1 MRTVVMMAAM
11 VAVLAAFVVVD
22 ADARLANSWLDI
34 RVSGHLLIETSDTP
48 FVISNDGGRYAVI
61 DYSNPA
67 RPQQIVS
74 NFDDVVDGSYVIVFE
89 RDGSE
94 YMIVASSEGRS
105 IRIIDITNINRPEV
119 LSTAAYGDAGFDSLV
134 YGAGKAAIVETDGRT
149 YAMMVADGGILAV
162 EITDLTNI
170 VPVSYLE
177 YASIEDRFS
186 RASRDM
192 TMAEVAGRTY
202 LFTATNGYGGT
213 PAVDVTDPRNMQAA
227 NAPIFHI
234 EEGDYR
240 TTPSGRGLDS
250 ANAFAWIES
259 IGTFTDDA
267 GSTYAVTAS
276 SYKSLNIF
284 NITDPANITETSKT
298 YLDERTGRLKI
309 LEQGDSTYAVLK
321 TADNIRTFDVTD
333 PYNPVSLAVFAP
345 DKYDFGIQ
353 MFDVVD
359 ISGMPHLLHASNS
372 GFVYAHD
379 LSDPA
384 NPVEI
389 TPAIAGGF
397 YAVGELRD
405 VVVTTIGGSTYV
417 LAVGHDEGGAMQVIK
432 IHEHGQVEAVAA
444 MFRGMNGF
452 GSLYKAWGIDTAR
465 INGVPYAVVAGER
478 DGGSVMIIDVSDPTR
493 PESVSSIFDDDNGF
507 DHLGDP
513 WDVAT
518 AEIGGRHYAITASR
532 GDNAVQLIDITDPSS
547 PRPAGYVAAERKVE
561 TPTTQEEIDEWIADW
576 GNSDGLKLWPQYLKV
591 VYQEGRTYVVVLAA
605 RDDYVQMID
614 ITNPDNPKV
623 AGSTRVLGAT
633 SIDTTIMDGRTFAL
647 VAGNADDGG
656 GKLTIL
662 EMNAGSISYASKLP
676 VPWNNVDPILA
687 AGFGTGAAAD
697 GGTALYVDGSGSYII
712 DISDPYSPRLGDY
725 SAQQGGDAV
734 VHAVG
739 DLTYMMTF
747 SSHGLGIS
755 EMNEYG
761 DIYRLGGFN
770 DGRVTAIS
778 DPITA
783 VTAIFDDRGGFE
795 TLAGANSIA
804 AIRTH
809 EGAYILAGGSEG
821 IQVINVDDPYHPSP
835 ATAITNIT
843 VLDMQLVNDRYLV
856 AETIDGVMAF
866 NVTNPASPVQIV
878 VNTGLTDISG
888 DDVQRMDSD
897 VIYLSG
903 ESRIASVYSD
913 GSIKVARGFD
923 IDTQRLNS
931 LLAVENA
938 TSAALAR
945 IGGTDYG
952 MVAVVGH
959 YPNSDYDIL
968 YEQKSG
974 NLLVYDTTD
983 PHNIVKLASL
993 LETRYGTFVL
1003 DPQHLETF
1011 KVADRHYAI
1020 GMNAYSFYI
1029 VDVTDPLNPAVT
1041 NGGGG
1046 DDNHNFRALAGASD
1060 FDIMVIDGRLYGM
1073 VAAPD
1078 DDGIQIMDITY
1089 LALR

>member
-22 ADARLANSWLDI
+22 ADARLAASWVDE
-34 RVSGHLLIETSDTP
+34 RGFGHIIE
-48 FVISNDGGRYAVI
+48 VGGKPYVTVGYASAYLM
-61 DYSNPA
+61 DYSDPVHPA
-67 RPQQIVS
+67 IVVKFNEIYGIS
-74 NFDDVVDGSYVIVFE
+74 FVTDFEKNGREYVILTDGEE
-89 RDGSE
+89 RN
-94 YMIVASSEGRS
+94 

-119 LSTAAYGDAGFDSLV
+119 LSTAAYGDAGWDALE
-134 YGAGKAAIVETDGRT
+134 YGASGSIVFEKDGR
-149 YAMMVADGGILAV
+149 L
-162 EITDLTNI
+162 
-170 VPVSYLE
+170 
-177 YASIEDRFS
+177 YASIGVAWGHLVIDINDLENPKPLS
-186 RASRDM
+186 RYYEEGRMLTQAVRDGVV
-192 TMAEVAGRTY
+192 AELNGRIY
-202 LFTATNGYGGT
+202 QLAPDNRPNGIAAMDITN
-213 PAVDVTDPRNMQAA
+213 PNNIKAA
-227 NAPIFHI
+227 DAPLFHI
-234 EEGDYR
+234 NGK
-240 TTPSGRGLDS
+240 
-250 ANAFAWIES
+250 NAFAWIES
-259 IGTFTDDA
+259 IGTFTDDD

-591 VYQEGRTYVVVLAA
+591 VYQEGRTYVVVLAG
-605 RDDYVQMID
+605 RDDYIQMID
-614 ITNPDNPKV
+614 ITNPNRPEV
-623 AGSTRVLGAT
+623 TGSTRVLGAT

-647 VAGNADDGG
+647 AAGNADDGG

-662 EMNAGSISYASKLP
+662 EINAGSISYASKLP

-687 AGFGTGAAAD
+687 TGFGTGAAAD
-697 GGTALYVDGSGSYII
+697 GDTALYVDGSGSYII
-712 DISDPYSPRLGDY
+712 DISDPYSPRLGDHIM
-725 SAQQGGDAV
+725 QRGGDAA

-783 VTAIFDDRGGFE
+783 VSAIFDNRDGFE
-795 TLAGANSIA
+795 TLAGANSIS
-804 AIRTH
+804 AIKAH
-809 EGAYILAGGSEG
+809 GGAYILASGSEG
-821 IQVINVDDPYHPSP
+821 IQVISVDDPYHPSP
-835 ATAITNIT
+835 VTAITNIT
-843 VLDMQLVNDRYLV
+843 VLDMQLVSGRYLV

-878 VNTGLTDISG
+878 VNTGLTDTSSDG

-938 TSAALAR
+938 TAAALFE
-945 IGGTDYG
+945 IGGKNYG
-952 MVAVVGH
+952 VVAAIGYYHVSSAEYH
-959 YPNSDYDIL
+959 DDR
-968 YEQKSG
+968 YERKVG

-983 PHNIVKLASL
+983 PHDIVSL
-993 LETRYGTFVL
+993 ISL
-1003 DPQHLETF
+1003 DEGSDGSLIGRDPLHLETF
-1011 KVADRHYAI
+1011 GIAGKNFALILYPDRFNMADI
-1020 GMNAYSFYI
+1020 S
-1029 VDVTDPLNPAVT
+1029 DPYNPV
-1041 NGGGG
+1041 NIPGSG
-1046 DDNHNFRALAGASD
+1046 DDSSNFRALAGASD
-1060 FDIMVIDGRLYGM
+1060 FDIMIVDNRLYGV

-1078 DDGIQIMDITY
+1078 DDGIQIMDLTY

>member
-11 VAVLAAFVVVD
+11 VAILAVFVVVD

-119 LSTAAYGDAGFDSLV
+119 LSTAAYGDAGWDALEQ
-134 YGAGKAAIVETDGRT
+134 GAGQNNVFEKDGRLYALVHTASGTMILDINNPANMRPISLISYSYLMGEGGARAGGDRNTVELDGST
-149 YAMMVADGGILAV
+149 YVIMPSKSPSGAAAV
-162 EITDLTNI
+162 DITDL
-170 VPVSYLE
+170 
-177 YASIEDRFS
+177 
-186 RASRDM
+186 
-192 TMAEVAGRTY
+192 
-202 LFTATNGYGGT
+202 
-213 PAVDVTDPRNMQAA
+213 RNPEPTGS
-227 NAPIFHI
+227 PIFYI
-234 EEGDYR
+234 DGK
-240 TTPSGRGLDS
+240 
-250 ANAFAWIES
+250 NAFAWIES

-267 GSTYAVTAS
+267 GSTFAVTVSS

-284 NITDPANITETSKT
+284 NITDPANIVETSKIN
-298 YLDERTGRLKI
+298 LDERTGRLKI
-309 LEQGDSTYAVLK
+309 LEQDGRTYVVLK
-321 TADNIRTFDVTD
+321 TAENIRTFDVTD
-333 PYNPVSLAVFAP
+333 PYNPVSLAIFAP

-359 ISGMPHLLHASNS
+359 ISGEPHLLHAGKS

-397 YAVGELRD
+397 YAAGDLRD
-405 VVVTTIGGSTYV
+405 VVVTDINDSTYV

-432 IHEHGQVEAVAA
+432 IHDHGQVEAVAA

-532 GDNAVQLIDITDPSS
+532 GDNAVQIIDITDPSS
-547 PRPAGYVAAERKVE
+547 PRPAGYVAAERNVE
-561 TPTTQEEIDEWIADW
+561 TPTTQEEIEEWMINW
-576 GNSDGLKLWPQYLKV
+576 GSSDGLKLWPQYLKV
-591 VYQEGRTYVVVLAA
+591 VYQDGRTYVVVLAA
-605 RDDYVQMID
+605 RDDYIQMID
-614 ITNPDNPKV
+614 ITNPNRPEV
-623 AGSTRVLGAT
+623 TGSTRVTGAT

-662 EMNAGSISYASKLP
+662 EINAGSISYASKLP

-687 AGFGTGAAAD
+687 TGFGTGAAAD
-697 GGTALYVDGSGSYII
+697 GDTALYVDGSGSYII

-734 VHAVG
+734 VHTVG
-739 DLTYMMTF
+739 NITYMMTF

-783 VTAIFDDRGGFE
+783 VRAVFDGRGGFE

-804 AIRTH
+804 AIKTH
-809 EGAYILAGGSEG
+809 GGAYILAGGSEG

-835 ATAITNIT
+835 ATAITDIT
-843 VLDMQLVNDRYLV
+843 VLDMQLVSGRYLV

-878 VNTGLTDISG
+878 VNTGLTDISADDG

-903 ESRIASVYSD
+903 ESRIASIYSD

-938 TSAALAR
+938 TAAALFE
-945 IGGTDYG
+945 IGGKNYG
-952 MVAVVGH
+952 VVAAIGYYHVSSAEYH
-959 YPNSDYDIL
+959 DDA
-968 YEQKSG
+968 YERKLG

-983 PHNIVKLASL
+983 PHDIVSL
-993 LETRYGTFVL
+993 ISL
-1003 DPQHLETF
+1003 DEGSDGSLIGRDPLHLETF
-1011 KVADRHYAI
+1011 GIAGKNFALILYPDRFNMADI
-1020 GMNAYSFYI
+1020 S
-1029 VDVTDPLNPAVT
+1029 DPYNPVKIL
-1041 NGGGG
+1041 GGGSG
-1046 DDNHNFRALAGASD
+1046 DDSSNFRALAGASD

-1078 DDGIQIMDITY
+1078 DDGIQIMDLTY